1 MTDWNP
7 TPDLLKDRLILVTG
21 AGDGIGR
28 ACARAFAAHGA
39 TLILL
44 GRTIR
49 KLESV
54 YDEIE
59 QAGHPQPAI
68 YPLNLEGA
76 APKDYE
82 DLAATL
88 QQEFGRL
95 DGLLHNA
102 AMLGTLTPIGHYEV
116 ELWFKSIQVNL
127 NAPFL
132 LTRACL
138 GLLTA
143 SEDASVLFTSDR
155 VGRHGKA
162 YWGAYGVAKAGIE
175 GLMQTLADELET
187 NTRVRVNSIDPGAVR
202 TAMRA
207 LAYPGEDPGH
217 LPYPADIVRPYLYLM
232 SAESRGS
239 TGRQFM
245 AQGTDGLPWQATGG
259 E

>member
-1 MTDWNP
+1 MAMTDWTP
-7 TPDLLKDRLILVTG
+7 APDLLKDRIILVTG

-28 ACARAFAAHGA
+28 ACARACAAHGA
-39 TLILL
+39 TVILL

-49 KLESV
+49 KLELV

-76 APKDYE
+76 TAKDYE
-82 DLAATL
+82 DLATTL
-88 QQEFGRL
+88 KQEFGRL

-102 AMLGTLTPIGHYEV
+102 AMLGTLTPIAHYDV
-116 ELWFKSIQVNL
+116 ELWYKSIQVNL

-132 LTRACL
+132 LTQACL
-138 GLLTA
+138 ALLMD
-143 SEDASVLFTSDR
+143 SPDASVVFTSDR
-155 VGRHGKA
+155 VGRHGRA
-162 YWGAYGVAKAGIE
+162 YWGAYGIAKAGIE

-207 LAYPGEDPGH
+207 LAYPGEDPNR
-217 LPYPADIVRPYLYLM
+217 LPAPEDIVNPYLYLL
-232 SAESRGS
+232 SGEGRDL

-245 AQGTDGLPWQATGG
+245 AQGEEGLPWQRG
-259 E
+259 